1 MTHAIVALESRDPS
15 LAERVL
21 HRADR
26 TRLQGLPLTGLLR
39 LLAAT
44 GEIAAGDHT
53 GALDSLRSCGRQMEA
68 AGWHNPVLFPWRPWT
83 ISVHRRMGDTRAARV
98 LAEEEYARAEQWGA
112 PVGVGR
118 ALRLLGGR
126 GTARLREAVTVLRG
140 SANQLELARA
150 LLSLAER
157 LGGGPEPE
165 ALAREAATLAT
176 ACGVPALAERAIRG
190 TMRTPLYTVSP
201 ESVLTPTER
210 RVAGLACRGLTN
222 QEIAGELGVS
232 SRAIEKHLTHA
243 YRKLGIPGRRE
254 LIALISRTESG
265 SFHR

>member
-1 MTHAIVALESRDPS
+1 
-15 LAERVL
+15 
-21 HRADR
+21 
-26 TRLQGLPLTGLLR
+26 
-39 LLAAT
+39 
-44 GEIAAGDHT
+44 
-53 GALDSLRSCGRQMEA
+53 
-68 AGWHNPVLFPWRPWT
+68 FPWRPWT
-83 ISVHRRMGDTRAARV
+83 ISVHRRMGDTRAARA

-118 ALRLLGGR
+118 ALRLLGRLEEGGR

-165 ALAREAATLAT
+165 ALAREAATLAS
-176 ACGVPALAERAIRG
+176 ACGVPALAERVIRG

-254 LIALISRTESG
+254 LVALVSRAENA